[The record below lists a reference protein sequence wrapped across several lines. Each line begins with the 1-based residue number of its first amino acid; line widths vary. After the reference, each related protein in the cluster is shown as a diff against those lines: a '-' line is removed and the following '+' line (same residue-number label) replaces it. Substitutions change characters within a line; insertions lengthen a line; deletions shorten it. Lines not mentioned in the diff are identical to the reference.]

1 MRTSKT
7 KTLFAAAAALVGA
20 ATLTAPAAHAGVT
33 SCAATGGKQ
42 EAGALI
48 GAALGG
54 LLGNSVSGHNRTT
67 GTVIGAAVG
76 AAAGSAVGCQMQHED
91 PTQRSARDDRY
102 YGYQRSTY
110 VSGGYR
116 LSSQIE
122 PARFSR
128 IGQAFVVTRDFGM
141 RAVPEFSGRYVGKL
155 KGGERVDAMAHVRG
169 TDWILVGRNGI
180 GLGYVHEDYLRP
192 DDARYAYGY

>member
-1 MRTSKT
+1 MRASKT
-7 KTLFAAAAALVGA
+7 KTLIAAAAALVGA
-20 ATLTAPAAHAGVT
+20 ATLSAPAAQAGVT

-54 LLGNSVSGHNRTT
+54 LLGNSISGHNRTT
-67 GTVIGAAVG
+67 GTVVGAAVG
-76 AAAGSAVGCQMQHED
+76 AAAGSAVGCQMQHGD
-91 PTQRSARDDRY
+91 PARRPARDGR
-102 YGYQRSTY
+102 YGYERSSY

-128 IGQAFVVTRDFGM
+128 IGQTFVVTRDFGL
-141 RAVPEFSGRYVGKL
+141 RAAPEFSSRYVGKL
-155 KGGERVDAMAHVRG
+155 RGGERVEAMARVRG
-169 TDWILVGRNGI
+169 TEWILVGRDGV
-180 GLGYVHEDYLRP
+180 GFGYVHDDYVRP
-192 DDARYAYGY
+192 AGHRYAYGY

>member
-1 MRTSKT
+1 MI
-7 KTLFAAAAALVGA
+7 AAAVAVAGA
-20 ATLTAPAAHAGVT
+20 AAFTAPAAQAGVT
-33 SCAATGGKQ
+33 SCSAQGGKQ

-67 GTVIGAAVG
+67 GTVVGAAVG
-76 AAAGSAVGCQMQHED
+76 AAAGSAVGCQMQHQDPAQRARYDRED
-91 PTQRSARDDRY
+91 RFA
-102 YGYQRSTY
+102 TY

-128 IGQAFVVTRDFGM
+128 MGQLSVINRDFGL
-141 RAVPEFSGRYVGKL
+141 RAAPDFSSRYVGKL

-169 TDWILVGRNGI
+169 TDWILVGRNGV
-180 GLGYVHEDYLRP
+180 GMGYVHEDYIRP
-192 DDARYAYGY
+192 DNARYAYGY

>member
-7 KTLFAAAAALVGA
+7 KTLFAAAAALAGA
-20 ATLTAPAAHAGVT
+20 VALGAPAAQAGVT
-33 SCAATGGKQ
+33 SCAASGGKQ

-54 LLGNSVSGHNRTT
+54 LLGNSVAGHNRTT

-76 AAAGSAVGCQMQHED
+76 AATGSAVGCQMQKTD
-91 PTQRSARDDRY
+91 PTRRAARDDGYDRY
-102 YGYQRSTY
+102 ATY
-110 VSGGYR
+110 ASGGYR

-128 IGQAFVVTRDFGM
+128 IGQTFIVTRDFGL
-141 RAVPEFSGRYVGKL
+141 RAAPDFSSRYVGKL

-169 TDWILVGRNGI
+169 ADWILVGRGGTGI
-180 GLGYVHEDYLRP
+180 GYIHKDYVRP
-192 DDARYAYGY
+192 DNARYAYGY